1 MAKGRIPSKIE
12 NLIGEVVFENRQK
25 IIDHLNRGD
34 DHDHS
39 NIEKFQE
46 EVCKKISDSKLFSSS
61 KWETELSSTKRAE
74 KDSIDI
80 FGEDK
85 EAIYIIEID
94 AARGDQVAKK
104 FLSRIAL
111 WGLNSEKPITYIA
124 LLYPGTQ
131 KQGRPECEKFVRY
144 SNDILKII
152 KEDSKVIGI
161 YIDCEKEII
170 NGKKRWDY
178 KGIELWDYNM
188 LSGFVITDKNKNSS
202 KKIPS
207 MTQCA
212 KEAVRLY
219 IKNCTPQDYDKLET
233 VFGRFVKKEKGK
245 SRESCLDE
253 KLGNEPVY
261 VYTQW
266 REFGNQSSSWSDFV
280 DICKKQGIIIERKV
294 MKYDDNEKKFCY

>member
-1 MAKGRIPSKIE
+1 MAKPKDPSPKE
-12 NLIGEVVFENRQK
+12 NIIGEVVFENRQK

-111 WGLNSEKPITYIA
+111 WGLNPDKPITYIA
-124 LLYPGTQ
+124 LLYPWTQ
-131 KQGRPECEKFVRY
+131 KQGKPECEKFVRF
-144 SNDILKII
+144 SNDILKKIN
-152 KEDSKVIGI
+152 KDSSVIGI

-202 KKIPS
+202 KYCLG
-207 MTQCA
+207 MTECA
-212 KEAVRLY
+212 KEAVKLF
-219 IKNCTPQDYDKLET
+219 IQNCTPKDYDKLKA
-233 VFGRFVKKEKGK
+233 VFGRFVNNKVGK
-245 SRESCLDE
+245 SRYAP
-253 KLGNEPVY
+253 LGVNLNYEPVH

-266 REFGNQSSSWSDFV
+266 REYGNQSLYWSEFV
-280 DICKKQGIIIERKV
+280 DICKQQGIIIERKII
-294 MKYDDNEKKFCY
+294 KYEKTKFVTK

>member
-124 LLYPGTQ
+124 LLYPATQ

-152 KEDSKVIGI
+152 NKESKVIGL
-161 YIDCEKEII
+161 YIDCEKELDLW
-170 NGKKRWDY
+170 GY

-188 LSGFVITDKNKNSS
+188 LSGFVITDKKS
-202 KKIPS
+202 KVETPPYS
-207 MTQCA
+207 LGMTECA
-212 KEAVRLY
+212 KDV
-219 IKNCTPQDYDKLET
+219 IKHFIKSREIKDYNQLKAI
-233 VFGRFVKKEKGK
+233 FGRFVYNKEGK
-245 SRESCLDE
+245 SRPSFLGVN
-253 KLGNEPVY
+253 LGNEPVY